1 MPTPLKPTVTVSAT
15 LDLLDIRLGR
25 VLKAELEPSAPKPA
39 YRLTID
45 FGPYGTRTSVG
56 RFTQH
61 PPEDLIGQ
69 QVMGVL
75 NFEARQIGDAQSEVL
90 IIGLQFRGAESGEA
104 TFLTPATEG
113 KLGSKL
119 F

>member
-1 MPTPLKPTVTVSAT
+1 MPTPLKPTVSFDAT
-15 LDLLDIRLGR
+15 LGLLDIRLGR

-56 RFTQH
+56 RFTCH
-61 PPEDLIGQ
+61 PPEDLIGK

-75 NFEARQIGDAQSEVL
+75 NLTPRLIGDVLSEVL
-90 IIGLQFRGAESGEA
+90 VIGVQFKGAESGEA
-104 TFLTPATEG
+104 TFLTPALEG